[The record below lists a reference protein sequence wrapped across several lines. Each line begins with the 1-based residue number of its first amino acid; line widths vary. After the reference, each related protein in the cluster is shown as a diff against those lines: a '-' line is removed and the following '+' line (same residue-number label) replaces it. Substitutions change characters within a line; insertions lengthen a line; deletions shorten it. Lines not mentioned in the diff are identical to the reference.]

1 MSSDIITPLA
11 EQVAEFITAMTG
23 VSTGHQVT
31 GYVWERK
38 AYDAKLPVGVVGLPI
53 IRRTQPGDRESE
65 IGLDDWGFEFPV
77 GLLFEYDESVAVQQL
92 AVEVVEK
99 FISAVDADP
108 ALGTANGDGNVIVY
122 DDSSVVEAEP
132 EVYLEQPRAL
142 LIYRC
147 TLVVNAGVP
156 SP

>member
-1 MSSDIITPLA
+1 MSSTIIEPLA
-11 EQVAEFITAMTG
+11 EQIAGFISDITDI
-23 VSTGHQVT
+23 STGQTIT

-38 AYDAKLPVGVVGLPI
+38 AYDAKLPVGVVGIPE
-53 IRRTQPGDRESE
+53 IRRTPPGERESQ
-65 IGLDDWGFEFPV
+65 ISLDDWDLEFPV

-108 ALGTANGDGNVIVY
+108 SLG
-122 DDSSVVEAEP
+122 DDSVIDDAAVIESVP

-147 TLVVNAGVP
+147 RLAVNTGVP